1 VNRRAFISLL
11 GGAAATH
18 AWSIAGRAQLSSVRP
33 LIGMLSPIAAVDAKS
48 FVAAF
53 RSTLRDLG
61 YVEGRN
67 MTIVIRYGEGAA
79 ERMGPL
85 ARELVEL
92 NPDVIVAGAYLAAAR
107 NATRTIPIVALTPE
121 DPVEAGLAQSL
132 ARPGGN
138 VTGTWTLG
146 NEAMVQKALDLFKL
160 AVPALARVGALF
172 NADDPTDRLQISRL
186 PAAAR
191 AVGVTV
197 EVIRVH
203 NLGNL
208 DALATEIKRADVQG
222 LLVGQAPFYLSARA
236 EIAAMAAGLKLPA
249 IYSWR
254 QFAEAGGLMVYGPS
268 LIDMYRQSAR
278 LVDRI
283 IKGAKPGDLPFELPT
298 RYELIVNL
306 KTAKAMGLTVSEPFL
321 LLADEVIE

>member
-1 VNRRAFISLL
+1 MSTRREFITLL
-11 GGAAATH
+11 GGAAASWPL
-18 AWSIAGRAQLSSVRP
+18 AARAQLSSVRP
-33 LIGMLSPIAAVDAKS
+33 LIGILSPITAADAKPLI
-48 FVAAF
+48 AAF
-53 RSTLRDLG
+53 RSALRDLG

-67 MTIVIRYGEGAA
+67 MTIAIRYAEGSP
-79 ERMGPL
+79 ERMAPL
-85 ARELVEL
+85 ARELVAL

-146 NEAMVQKALDLFKL
+146 NEAMVEKGLDLFKL
-160 AVPALARVGALF
+160 AVPELARVGALF
-172 NADDPTDRLQISRL
+172 NPNDPTDRLQISRL

-191 AVGVTV
+191 AVGMTI
-197 EVIRVH
+197 EVIQLRDL
-203 NLGNL
+203 NNF
-208 DALATEIKRADVQG
+208 DTIAAEIKRADVQG

-236 EIAAMAAGLKLPA
+236 EITAMAARLKLPA
-249 IYSWR
+249 IYSFR

-283 IKGAKPGDLPFELPT
+283 VRGAKPAELPFELPT

-306 KTAKAMGLTVSEPFL
+306 KAAKAIGLAIPDAFVL
-321 LLADEVIE
+321 LSDEVIE

>member
-1 VNRRAFISLL
+1 VNRRALITLI

-33 LIGMLSPIAAVDAKS
+33 LIGMLSPITAADAKP
-48 FVAAF
+48 FIAAF
-53 RSTLRDLG
+53 RSALRELG

-67 MTIVIRYGEGAA
+67 MTIAIRYSEGSP

-85 ARELVEL
+85 TRELVAL
-92 NPDVIVAGAYLAAAR
+92 NPDVIVAGAYWAAAR
-107 NATRTIPIVALTPE
+107 NAIREIPIVALTAE
-121 DPVEAGLAQSL
+121 APVEAGLAQSL

-138 VTGTWTLG
+138 VTGAWTLG
-146 NEAMVQKALDLFKL
+146 NEAMVEKGLDLFKL
-160 AVPALARVGALF
+160 AVPALARIGALF
-172 NADDPTDRLQISRL
+172 NPDDPIDRLQISRL

-191 AVGVTV
+191 AVGLTI
-197 EVIRVH
+197 EVIQIRDLS
-203 NLGNL
+203 NF
-208 DALATEIKRADVQG
+208 DTMATAIKRADVQG

-236 EIAAMAAGLKLPA
+236 EITAMAATLKLPA
-249 IYSWR
+249 VYSWR
-254 QFAEAGGLMVYGPS
+254 QFADAGGLMVYGPS
-268 LIDMYRQSAR
+268 MIDMYRQSAR

-283 IKGAKPGDLPFELPT
+283 LKGTKPADLPFELPT

-306 KTAKAMGLTVSEPFL
+306 KTAKAMGLAISEPFL